1 MPRFLVLFVILL
13 AVSIGLMA
21 AMMAQNG
28 LNLFSRDMAPMLF
41 VCFLVAGYVSFR
53 ISGIL
58 RRRGGGLDRTARPG
72 GAAKAKLSTV
82 FNQKSAA
89 QKEREAKFEAKRQR
103 LIAEGKLEP
112 DPEPEPEQEPE
123 AASADVPT
131 RVPQT
136 APIKDR
142 MAARAERVR
151 RAKEQG
157 KL

>member
-1 MPRFLVLFVILL
+1 MGRFIILFFILL
-13 AVSIGLMA
+13 TVSIGLMWA
-21 AMMAQNG
+21 LMAQNG
-28 LNLFSRDMAPMLF
+28 LNLFSAEMAPMLL

-53 ISGIL
+53 ITGIIS
-58 RRRGGGLDRTARPG
+58 RRRNSLDRTARPV
-72 GAAKAKLSTV
+72 GAWASKLSSV

-89 QKEREAKFEAKRQR
+89 QLEREARVEAKRQK
-103 LIAEGKLEP
+103 LIAEGKLEA
-112 DPEPEPEQEPE
+112 DPEPEPPPAEER
-123 AASADVPT
+123 SSPT
-131 RVPQT
+131 RVSQS

>member
-1 MPRFLVLFVILL
+1 MTRFVVLFFILL
-13 AVSIGLMA
+13 AVSTGLMA
-21 AMMAQNG
+21 ALMAQNG
-28 LNLFSRDMAPMLF
+28 LNLFSAEMAPMLL

-53 ISGIL
+53 ISTIL
-58 RRRGGGLDRTARPG
+58 SKRKDRLDRTARPG
-72 GAAKAKLSTV
+72 GAGASKLSGV

-89 QKEREAKFEAKRQR
+89 QREREARVEAKRQK
-103 LIAEGKLEP
+103 LIADGKLEAEQV
-112 DPEPEPEQEPE
+112 PETPPAEQ
-123 AASADVPT
+123 SSVPT
-131 RVPQT
+131 RVPQS